1 MNHFLPIYGKNQ
13 QKWLSVEI
21 IEKIMNKKLIED
33 AILSAISLISNE
45 LDAII
50 VDDLRSEFELTLNEL
65 NLALIEI
72 AKE

>member
-1 MNHFLPIYGKNQ
+1 
-13 QKWLSVEI
+13 
-21 IEKIMNKKLIED
+21 MNKKLIED
-33 AILSAISLISNE
+33 AILFAISLISNE

>member
-1 MNHFLPIYGKNQ
+1 
-13 QKWLSVEI
+13 
-21 IEKIMNKKLIED
+21 MNKKLIED
-33 AILSAISLISNE
+33 VILSAISLISNE

-65 NLALIEI
+65 NLALIEL

>member
-1 MNHFLPIYGKNQ
+1 
-13 QKWLSVEI
+13 
-21 IEKIMNKKLIED
+21 MNKKLIED

>member
-1 MNHFLPIYGKNQ
+1 
-13 QKWLSVEI
+13 
-21 IEKIMNKKLIED
+21 MNKELIEA

-50 VDDLRSEFELTLNEL
+50 VDDLRSDFELTLKEL

-72 AKE
+72 TKE

>member
-1 MNHFLPIYGKNQ
+1 
-13 QKWLSVEI
+13 
-21 IEKIMNKKLIED
+21 MNKKLIED
-33 AILSAISLISNE
+33 VILSAISLISNE
-45 LDAII
+45 LDDII

>member
-1 MNHFLPIYGKNQ
+1 
-13 QKWLSVEI
+13 
-21 IEKIMNKKLIED
+21 MNKKLIEY

>member
-1 MNHFLPIYGKNQ
+1 MN
-13 QKWLSVEI
+13 E
-21 IEKIMNKKLIED
+21 KLIED

>member
-1 MNHFLPIYGKNQ
+1 
-13 QKWLSVEI
+13 
-21 IEKIMNKKLIED
+21 MNKKLIED

-65 NLALIEI
+65 NLALIEL

>member
-1 MNHFLPIYGKNQ
+1 
-13 QKWLSVEI
+13 
-21 IEKIMNKKLIED
+21 MNKKLIED
-33 AILSAISLISNE
+33 VSLSAISLISNE

>member
-1 MNHFLPIYGKNQ
+1 
-13 QKWLSVEI
+13 
-21 IEKIMNKKLIED
+21 MNKKLIED

-50 VDDLRSEFELTLNEL
+50 LDDLRSEFELTLKEL

>member
-1 MNHFLPIYGKNQ
+1 
-13 QKWLSVEI
+13 
-21 IEKIMNKKLIED
+21 MNKKLIED
-33 AILSAISLISNE
+33 VILSAISLISNE